1 MRWIRKKKVGP
12 APTTYEQAYE
22 IVCEHYRSIREQWTH
37 GTFCIDD
44 REIIE
49 NDEIFVF
56 KVGARQWLIDRDRN
70 YLVFGASAKVVYKA
84 DGRFALLP
92 GVVVGPDRT
101 LRSRP
106 NPNPR
111 LVV

>member
-1 MRWIRKKKVGP
+1 MRKQEVAP
-12 APTTYEQAYE
+12 APITYEQAYE
-22 IVCEHYRSIREQWTH
+22 VICEHYRSIREQWTH

-49 NDEIFVF
+49 NEEIFVF
-56 KVGARQWLIDRDRN
+56 RVGAREWLIDRDRS
-70 YLVFGASAKVVYKA
+70 YLLLGGSAKVVYKA
-84 DGRFALLP
+84 DGRFAQLP
-92 GVVVGPDRT
+92 GVVVGPDSTIR
-101 LRSRP
+101 RRP